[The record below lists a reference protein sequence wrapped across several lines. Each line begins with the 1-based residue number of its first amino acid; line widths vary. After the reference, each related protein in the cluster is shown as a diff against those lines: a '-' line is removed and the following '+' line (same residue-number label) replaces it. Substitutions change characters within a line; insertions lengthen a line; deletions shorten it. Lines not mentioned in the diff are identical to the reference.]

1 MLKKTLAT
9 VAILAAIA
17 APALASDHG
26 RRDHDER
33 SEYRSDSRAC
43 PVRPAA
49 ERLSIDQVV
58 LKLKEQGYTV
68 NKIET
73 SHGCYEVK
81 ATDAKG
87 ARVEMYLDPATVE
100 IVRRGDRS

>member
-9 VAILAAIA
+9 AAILAAIA

-33 SEYRSDSRAC
+33 SGYSSDGRTC
-43 PVRPAA
+43 PVRQAA
-49 ERLSIDQVV
+49 ERLSIDQVT

-68 NKIET
+68 HKIET
-73 SHGCYEVK
+73 SHGRYEVK

-87 ARVEMYLDPATVE
+87 ARVEIYLDPATAE
-100 IVRRGDRS
+100 IVDRGDRS

>member
-9 VAILAAIA
+9 GAILAALA
-17 APALASDHG
+17 APALASDDGHG
-26 RRDHDER
+26 ERGGR
-33 SEYRSDSRAC
+33 SEYSTDGRTC
-43 PVRPAA
+43 PVRQAA
-49 ERLSIDQVV
+49 DRLSIDQVA

-68 NKIET
+68 HKIEA

-87 ARVEMYLDPATVE
+87 ARIEMYLDPTTAE

>member
-1 MLKKTLAT
+1 MLKKILAAS
-9 VAILAAIA
+9 AILAAIA
-17 APALASDHG
+17 APVLASDHG
-26 RRDHDER
+26 RGEHRER
-33 SEYRSDSRAC
+33 SGEGSENRTC

-49 ERLSIDQVV
+49 GRLAVDQVA

-68 NKIET
+68 HKIET

-87 ARVEMYLDPATVE
+87 ARVEMYLDPATAE
-100 IVRRGDRS
+100 IVGRGDRS

>member
-1 MLKKTLAT
+1 MLKTTLVTA
-9 VAILAAIA
+9 AILAAVA
-17 APALASDHG
+17 APALASDDG
-26 RRDHDER
+26 RRDHEER
-33 SEYRSDSRAC
+33 SGSSSDGRAC

-58 LKLKEQGYTV
+58 LKLKEQGYAV
-68 NKIET
+68 HKVET

-87 ARVEMYLDPATVE
+87 ARVDMYLDPATAE
-100 IVRRGDRS
+100 IIRGGDRS

>member
-1 MLKKTLAT
+1 MLKKTLAAA
-9 VAILAAIA
+9 AILAAIA

-26 RRDHDER
+26 RRDHER
-33 SEYRSDSRAC
+33 SEYRGDTRQC
-43 PVRPAA
+43 PARQAA

-68 NKIET
+68 HKIET
-73 SHGCYEVK
+73 RHGCYEVK

-87 ARVEMYLDPATVE
+87 ARVEMYLDQATAE

>member
-9 VAILAAIA
+9 AAILAAIA
-17 APALASDHG
+17 VPTLASDHG

-33 SEYRSDSRAC
+33 SGYSTDGRTC
-43 PVRPAA
+43 PVRQGAD
-49 ERLSIDQVV
+49 RLSIDQVA
-58 LKLKEQGYTV
+58 LKLKQQGYTV
-68 NKIET
+68 HKIEA

-81 ATDAKG
+81 ATDTKG
-87 ARVEMYLDPATVE
+87 TRVEMYLDPATAE

>member
-1 MLKKTLAT
+1 MLKKTLAAA
-9 VAILAAIA
+9 AILAAVA

-33 SEYRSDSRAC
+33 SGYSSDGRTC
-43 PVRPAA
+43 PVRQAA
-49 ERLSIDQVV
+49 ERLSIDQVA

-68 NKIET
+68 HKIET
-73 SHGCYEVK
+73 SRGCYEVK

-87 ARVEMYLDPATVE
+87 ARVEMYLDQATAE